1 MKKEMLGLVVSD
13 KMDKTIVVEVE
24 RLVRH
29 RLYGKRIK
37 WRRKFK
43 AHDEKNE
50 ARAGDRVRIVE
61 NRPVSRTKNWR
72 LMEIIER
79 AEER

>member
-1 MKKEMLGLVVSD
+1 LKKEMFGLVVSD

-24 RLVRH
+24 RLVKH
-29 RLYGKRIK
+29 RLYDKRIK
-37 WRRKFK
+37 KRRKFK

-50 ARAGDRVRIVE
+50 ARSGDRVRVVE
-61 NRPVSRTKNWR
+61 NMPVSRTKRWR
-72 LMEIIER
+72 FAEIIER

>member
-1 MKKEMLGLVVSD
+1 MKKEMFGLVVSD

-24 RLVRH
+24 RLIKH
-29 RLYGKRIK
+29 RVYDKRIK
-37 WRRKFK
+37 MRKKFK

-50 ARAGDRVRIVE
+50 AKAGDRVKIVE
-61 NRPVSRTKNWR
+61 NRPFSKTKNWR
-72 LMEIIER
+72 FSGIIEK